1 MPFFCVT
8 AAEEQAPET
17 EGREWDL
24 CTAIFGLLSN
34 LEQQSVCGRECG
46 GGDGPFFPSSLI
58 GGRCSAAAGTACTAG
73 APFGTQQRVVV
84 QQQLSTLSLALS
96 LQSRTGAGLC
106 TTLPDC
112 LCVFLSGWRRR
123 TSPTT
128 SYSASSY
135 NFPLYTH
142 STLVVCS
149 PAATADADAVDD
161 VDRSFSVPFWLISER
176 QSLSSIQSFP
186 RSSSPGPIDSLDA
199 QIAGSPSL
207 FQAYLCS
214 QLTATAAAAARKL

>member
-84 QQQLSTLSLALS
+84 HQQQLSTLSLALS
-96 LQSRTGAGLC
+96 LQSRTGADLC

-112 LCVFLSGWRRR
+112 LCVFLSGCVAAVEGRRR
-123 TSPTT
+123 QRPIQLRRTISHC
-128 SYSASSY
+128 
-135 NFPLYTH
+135 TH
-142 STLVVCS
+142 ILLLSCVRQLLLLMLLMMLMMLIVVVVCHS
-149 PAATADADAVDD
+149 
-161 VDRSFSVPFWLISER
+161 
-176 QSLSSIQSFP
+176 
-186 RSSSPGPIDSLDA
+186 G
-199 QIAGSPSL
+199 
-207 FQAYLCS
+207 
-214 QLTATAAAAARKL
+214 